1 MGECPGSH
9 HQRASWHPSAR
20 GHRARGSDT
29 RMLGAF
35 HTLWART
42 SPHRAPACPGFR
54 NASKHLKPL
63 YQQIQ
68 SSLLCSNRL
77 ALEQGLES
85 DALGPSAQAK
95 KERESDY
102 SFPTDLAAQ
111 IFVFNEKQANKFT
124 NKTLVQRSHSGQLQ
138 QFAELQTD
146 RAISAWT
153 SPSLH
158 QPPLCRGGQL

>member
-9 HQRASWHPSAR
+9 HQKASWHPSAR
-20 GHRARGSDT
+20 SYRARGSDT
-29 RMLGAF
+29 RTLGAS
-35 HTLWART
+35 HTLWAQT
-42 SPHRAPACPGFR
+42 SPHRAPAYTGFR
-54 NASKHLKPL
+54 DASKHLKPL

-77 ALEQGLES
+77 APEQGLES
-85 DALGPSAQAK
+85 DALGLSAQAN

-124 NKTLVQRSHSGQLQ
+124 NKTLAHCSCSGQLQ
-138 QFAELQTD
+138 WFAELQTD

-158 QPPLCRGGQL
+158 QPPLCGGGQL